1 MTDWGGLTLQMA
13 FTRAS
18 EMLVPR
24 SVRSVRTLDH
34 CWARTCSMMD
44 WSSSSIVRMDMLRW
58 IEVDGEIGAM
68 VLVFV
73 SFNIIIAERREIF
86 V

>member
-1 MTDWGGLTLQMA
+1 
-13 FTRAS
+13 
-18 EMLVPR
+18 
-24 SVRSVRTLDH
+24 
-34 CWARTCSMMD
+34 
-44 WSSSSIVRMDMLRW
+44 MDMLRW